1 MIRSVIVATIFIVL
15 FLAPSAQSG
24 GDAAAVVTRL
34 HDILLSVMKE
44 ADALGARGRNQRLAP
59 EIEQTF
65 HLRLMT
71 RVTSGADWNKADTTQ
86 RDGLAA
92 AFTRLSV
99 ATYASRFDGYSG
111 QSFETI
117 GDRPGPRA
125 THLVD
130 THILSPGQS
139 PVPLTYVLKQLD
151 GRWGIVDV
159 LLDTGISEL
168 AVRRSEY
175 RSILEKGGVDG
186 LIAVLNAKAA
196 ELLTPKSGSD

>member
-1 MIRSVIVATIFIVL
+1 MIRPLITAKVL
-15 FLAPSAQSG
+15 FVLALASSAG
-24 GDAAAVVTRL
+24 AGAGDAAAVVARF
-34 HDILLSVMKE
+34 HDGLLAVMKE
-44 ADALGARGRNQRLAP
+44 ADALGVTGRYRRLEP
-59 EIEQTF
+59 EIERAF
-65 HLRLMT
+65 HLRLMA
-71 RVTSGADWNKADTTQ
+71 RVTSGSFWKKAAADR

-111 QSFETI
+111 QDFETT

-130 THILSPGQS
+130 TRILSPGET
-139 PVPLTYVLKQLD
+139 PVPLTYVLKRLD

-159 LLDTGISEL
+159 LLETGISEL

-175 RSILEKGGVDG
+175 RRVLEKDGVDG
-186 LIAVLNAKAA
+186 LIAVLDAKAN
-196 ELLTPKSGSD
+196 ELLNTKER

>member
-139 PVPLTYVLKQLD
+139 PVPPHLCPKTARRPL
-151 GRWGIVDV
+151 GHRRR
-159 LLDTGISEL
+159 L
-168 AVRRSEY
+168 AWTRGSA
-175 RSILEKGGVDG
+175 SLPC
-186 LIAVLNAKAA
+186 AVPSTEAYSKKAA
-196 ELLTPKSGSD
+196 SMD